1 MSAVGFPVGGVA
13 VGLGGG
19 IEVVAEVRVADSRE
33 RVLAGSGVQHVA
45 VTPSRAVVA
54 VAGAQPVDL

>member
-1 MSAVGFPVGGVA
+1 M
-13 VGLGGG
+13 GLGGG

>member
-19 IEVVAEVRVADSRE
+19 IEVVAEVRVADSGE
-33 RVLAGSGVQHVA
+33 RVLAGSGV
-45 VTPSRAVVA
+45 
-54 VAGAQPVDL
+54 